1 MCNGIYHCIKA
12 NEKNAALTY
21 ERLCVLMINFI
32 KHINSGIDSHLNSN
46 SDAISRFFA
55 LARKEITQLLRN
67 KQLLF
72 LLVFPPTIQ
81 LCLYGLILSPDVKNV
96 KLGVVD
102 QANILASRELIAA
115 LTENNVFIIKY
126 YVNSQK
132 KLGELVQNGKISAG
146 IIIPSEFSRD
156 LHRDKSATIQII
168 IDGVDAYTAGIASA
182 YISQILLVYNQRM
195 FSYNYNIP
203 ISPQVIF
210 LYNQGLKSSWFF
222 VLGVMG
228 LVLTFTSSIA
238 SSVESIREKDTGTL
252 EQLLMT
258 PASSLE
264 ILLAK
269 ILPLFILLMGTV
281 ATSLIVATV
290 LFQIPFRGS
299 LLLFLILSS
308 IYLIIGISIG
318 LLVGTIS
325 QTKQQ
330 AILTGFFVNLPM
342 VILSGAVT
350 PIESMPAFFRYMTF
364 INPLSHF
371 ITIIRG
377 VILKGVGFKILWI
390 NVLALVIFAI
400 ILLTISAQ
408 RYRSQLS

>member
-1 MCNGIYHCIKA
+1 MF
-12 NEKNAALTY
+12 KNFFKY
-21 ERLCVLMINFI
+21 IGSRIEHFIN
-32 KHINSGIDSHLNSN
+32 LNP
-46 SDAISRFFA
+46 DVKSRFFG
-55 LARKEITQLLRN
+55 LGFKEVTQLLRN

-102 QANILASRELIAA
+102 HANIQASRELVAA
-115 LTENNVFIIKY
+115 LVENDVFKITK
-126 YVNSQK
+126 YVNSQQAV
-132 KLGELVQNGKISAG
+132 GQLVQQGAISTG
-146 IIIPSEFSRD
+146 LVIPPEFKRN
-156 LHRDKSATIQII
+156 LHRDKPAKVQFL
-168 IDGVDAYTAGIASA
+168 IDGVDAYTAGIAAS
-182 YISQILLVYNQRM
+182 YVGQILVEYNKQLM
-195 FSYNYNIP
+195 TFNNKPLIIP
-203 ISPQVIF
+203 EVIF
-210 LYNQGLKSSWFF
+210 LYNPGLKSSWFF
-222 VLGVMG
+222 VIGVMG
-228 LVLTFTSSIA
+228 LVLTFTSSLA

-281 ATSLIVATV
+281 ATSLFVATV
-290 LFQIPFRGS
+290 VFSIPLRGS
-299 LLLFLILSS
+299 LLLFLILSA

-318 LLVGTIS
+318 LLIGTIS

-342 VILSGAVT
+342 VILSGAIT
-350 PIESMPAFFRYMTF
+350 PIESMPAFFRYLTF
-364 INPLSHF
+364 FNPLSHY
-371 ITIIRG
+371 ISILRG
-377 VILKGVGFKILWI
+377 IMLKGVGLDILWVNI
-390 NVLALVIFAI
+390 IALIFFAI
-400 ILLTISAQ
+400 ILLTISAE